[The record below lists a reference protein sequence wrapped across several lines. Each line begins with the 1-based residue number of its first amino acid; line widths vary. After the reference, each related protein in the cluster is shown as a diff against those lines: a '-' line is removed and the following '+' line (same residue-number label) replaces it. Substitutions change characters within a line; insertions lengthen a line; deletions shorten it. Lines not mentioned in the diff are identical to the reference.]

1 MSHDDSIRIEVYSLA
16 DQILMRRI
24 KDAVEKG
31 KSAYPLCSSFGVAAW
46 LDYAAVKTRVAES
59 GWVVNAPED
68 NVMIIEA
75 GDVFAV
81 CVVSQKA
88 RYCSARLKMW
98 APTNEAGH
106 KFEARFRAL
115 FDKEL
120 VTGEMF
126 GLRWAFVG
134 QHGLDDVYV
143 EEIFEDELLDE
154 AYPEL
159 AEYGGVKGFIDA
171 YLASDET
178 VLILQGSPG
187 TGKTRLTRA
196 LLAEMARRDKG
207 EESSHGSKATALYTG
222 DDRAMKSDEIFARF
236 ISGGEKAFVVE
247 DADHMLRPRS
257 DGNDDLHRFLAIADG
272 VVKAGGRKI
281 IFSTNLPNV
290 SDVDDALIRPG
301 RCFALVTTRDLND
314 AEARALALRLCGGE
328 EAAADRAMEI
338 SKTEKKGRSVAQLY
352 RAAKLAKAAG

>member
-1 MSHDDSIRIEVYSLA
+1 MSKDDAISVEVYSLA

-24 KDAVEKG
+24 KTAVEG
-31 KSAYPLCSSFGVAAW
+31 GESRYPMCSSFGVAAW
-46 LDYAAVKTRVAES
+46 VDYATAKRRIAES
-59 GWVVNAPED
+59 GWTVNAPED

-75 GDVFAV
+75 PEIFAL
-81 CVVSQKA
+81 CVVSQKT
-88 RYCSARLKMW
+88 RYCSARLKVW
-98 APTNEAGH
+98 AGSDTIH
-106 KFEARFRAL
+106 KKFEERFRAL
-115 FDKEL
+115 FEKEL
-120 VTGEMF
+120 VKGEMF

-143 EEIFEDELLDE
+143 EEIFEDVLLDE

-159 AEYGGVKGFIDA
+159 ASYGGVKGFIDS
-171 YLASDET
+171 YLAGDET

-196 LLAEMARRDKG
+196 LLAEMARRTAG
-207 EESSHGSKATALYTG
+207 EDVSYGSKATALYTG

-236 ISGGEKAFVVE
+236 ISGGEQAFVVE
-247 DADHMLRPRS
+247 DADHMLRPRA

-290 SDVDDALIRPG
+290 SDVDEALIRPG

-314 AEARALALRLCGGE
+314 PEALALALRLCDGDKALAE
-328 EAAADRAMEI
+328 RTLDL
-338 SKTEKKGRSVAQLY
+338 SKSAKKGRSVAEIY
-352 RAAKLAKAAG
+352 RAAGKAKAKA